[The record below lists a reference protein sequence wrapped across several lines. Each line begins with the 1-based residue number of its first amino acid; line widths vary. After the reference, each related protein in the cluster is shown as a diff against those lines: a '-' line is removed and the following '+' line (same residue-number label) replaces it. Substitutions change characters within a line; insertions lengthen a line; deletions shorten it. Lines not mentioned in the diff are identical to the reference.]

1 MKKLILLLIAFVFS
15 TLTFGQERPIAKKV
29 EQAKL
34 TSRSFK
40 SYDVFSD
47 VIQQKGNQFADFAK
61 GVSVFNLEK
70 AELTKLY
77 QSKPTSL
84 TLDVPFEGRQI
95 SLELVKN
102 DALFTDNFKAVDQN
116 NKLINYKKMDSIYFE
131 SIFLYPLNVLNF
143 VKQHQLKNS

>member
-61 GVSVFNLEK
+61 GVSVF
-70 AELTKLY
+70 
-77 QSKPTSL
+77 
-84 TLDVPFEGRQI
+84 
-95 SLELVKN
+95 
-102 DALFTDNFKAVDQN
+102 
-116 NKLINYKKMDSIYFE
+116 
-131 SIFLYPLNVLNF
+131 
-143 VKQHQLKNS
+143 

>member
-47 VIQQKGNQFADFAK
+47 VMDI
-61 GVSVFNLEK
+61 
-70 AELTKLY
+70 LT
-77 QSKPTSL
+77 
-84 TLDVPFEGRQI
+84 
-95 SLELVKN
+95 
-102 DALFTDNFKAVDQN
+102 
-116 NKLINYKKMDSIYFE
+116 
-131 SIFLYPLNVLNF
+131 
-143 VKQHQLKNS
+143 